1 MKKLILPALFMV
13 MLSAQAQKK
22 ERIPL
27 AYEKAVSFS
36 PLMLLGPD
44 YTLTGGYEKRISP
57 NLVLASE
64 AGIIMGSS
72 YFSNMENSGRA
83 WGILLRPSVK
93 FFMDRDKNF
102 YLQPQLFYKM
112 VNNQLYDWL
121 GKNCVDEVPAYEELQ
136 HFTLRRQA
144 FGFNTIA
151 GILVPNK
158 SRKLLFDFYLGLGIR
173 HKTVHVPGD
182 EHSCYIPN
190 GFGFGSFDQE
200 GTFPNVAGGV
210 RLLFVL

>member
-1 MKKLILPALFMV
+1 MKKLILPALLMA

-121 GKNCVDEVPAYEELQ
+121 GKNCVDEGPAYEELQ
-136 HFTLRRQA
+136 HCT
-144 FGFNTIA
+144 
-151 GILVPNK
+151 
-158 SRKLLFDFYLGLGIR
+158 
-173 HKTVHVPGD
+173 
-182 EHSCYIPN
+182 
-190 GFGFGSFDQE
+190 
-200 GTFPNVAGGV
+200 
-210 RLLFVL
+210 